1 MRKGKRERQKKGE
14 RGGEERRRGG
24 KGKRERCMRYIIH
37 VHVNVT

>member
-1 MRKGKRERQKKGE
+1 MRKGERERQKKGE
-14 RGGEERRRGG
+14 REGGREKKGG